1 MTSSITPVAAS
12 DGADT
17 TTSARE
23 RPRPGLP
30 QLREREAKAL
40 IHLGLDAL
48 SEAAD
53 LGHDMH
59 KAIYDTSTGTEAY
72 PQLQEQLAEVLTCL
86 ETAEHYLFMLGTV
99 FEEHPARNGPLK
111 AVPPSQ

>member
-17 TTSARE
+17 TTSGRE
-23 RPRPGLP
+23 RPRPGLFH
-30 QLREREAKAL
+30 LRDREAKAL

-48 SEAAD
+48 SEAST

-72 PQLQEQLAEVLTCL
+72 PELKDQLTEVLTCL

-99 FEEHPARNGPLK
+99 FEEHPTPNGPLK
-111 AVPPSQ
+111 AVPSNS

>member
-1 MTSSITPVAAS
+1 MTSNIIPVAAS

-17 TTSARE
+17 TTSERE

-30 QLREREAKAL
+30 MLREREAKAL

-48 SEAAD
+48 SEAAN

-59 KAIYDTSTGTEAY
+59 TAIYDKNSGTERY
-72 PQLQEQLAEVLTCL
+72 PELKDQLTEVLTCL
-86 ETAEHYLFMLGTV
+86 ETAEHYLFMLGSV
-99 FEEHPARNGPLK
+99 FEEHPTRNGPLT
-111 AVPPSQ
+111 AVPSNQ